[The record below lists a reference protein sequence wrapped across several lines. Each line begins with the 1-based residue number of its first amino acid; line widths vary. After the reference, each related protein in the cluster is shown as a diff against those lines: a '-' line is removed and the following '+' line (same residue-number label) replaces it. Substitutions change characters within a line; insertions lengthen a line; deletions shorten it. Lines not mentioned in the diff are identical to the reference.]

1 MDRVSDKKVVVRK
14 ERKCFGCLRI
24 IERGERAHVQTNTED
39 GKIYSI
45 TICEE
50 CQVIVSGS
58 TSGSEFSEGELQEE
72 VK

>member
-45 TICEE
+45 TIDRKS
-50 CQVIVSGS
+50 VV
-58 TSGSEFSEGELQEE
+58 
-72 VK
+72 